1 MNDLLLTLGTR
12 AELEE
17 LFACELQ
24 VYRSCAFLVVGESC
38 RMGSFL
44 PEENTV
50 SDIILLLGQLIREKV
65 ESGRYEPK
73 EGEMLWLTEE
83 EFRSLIEE
91 CKRRFGRG
99 FVKTY
104 REMLTEPFYQEVSS
118 MLMRL
123 ELADRRQGE
132 IVIRPALGRVIG
144 RYPADYAEGDT

>member
-1 MNDLLLTLGTR
+1 
-12 AELEE
+12 
-17 LFACELQ
+17 
-24 VYRSCAFLVVGESC
+24 
-38 RMGSFL
+38 
-44 PEENTV
+44 
-50 SDIILLLGQLIREKV
+50 
-65 ESGRYEPK
+65 
-73 EGEMLWLTEE
+73 MLWLTEE